1 MVLDINECIPL
12 EESPC
17 GENSECENLIGSY
30 ECTCDTGYT
39 MSSQGV
45 CTNINECLLEKS
57 VCPDFAE
64 CTDTLG
70 SFTCTCVEGYKKEGE
85 ICAPG

>member
-1 MVLDINECIPL
+1 
-12 EESPC
+12 
-17 GENSECENLIGSY
+17 
-30 ECTCDTGYT
+30 
-39 MSSQGV
+39 MSSQGI

-85 ICAPG
+85 ICVPG